1 MGLACGIVG
10 LPNVGKSTLFNS
22 LSSAKAEAA
31 NYPFCTIE
39 PNVGVVLV
47 PDARLEELAKI
58 VKPERVLP
66 ATINF
71 VDIAGLVRGASKGE
85 GLGNQFLAHIREVDA
100 VMQVVR
106 CFEDPNVVHVENR
119 VDPVADVQT
128 ITTELCLKDLDTV
141 QKRAD
146 RARKNIKV
154 GGKAGELEK
163 RAAEVCDVLSK
174 HLDEGRPARL
184 FAAFAGDD
192 DVAQQVIREMQLLT
206 SKPTFYVAN
215 VDEASVAD
223 PAKNKHFQAIK
234 AFADAEGSKVVP
246 ICAAIEAQISEL
258 DPADRPEFLASVGL
272 EEPGLNVLART
283 AFELLGLITYFTAG
297 EKEVRAWTIH
307 RGDRAPQAA
316 GVIHT
321 DFEKGFIKAEVMWWQ
336 DFVTLGGESKA
347 REKGKL
353 AIEGKEYVVRD
364 GDVVHFRFN
373 V

>member
-10 LPNVGKSTLFNS
+10 LPNVGKSTLFNA
-22 LSSAKAEAA
+22 LSAAKAEAA

-39 PNVGVVLV
+39 PNVGVVTV
-47 PDARLEELAKI
+47 PDARLDALAKV

-141 QKRAD
+141 QKRME
-146 RARKNIKV
+146 RARKNAKV
-154 GGKAGELEK
+154 PGKAGELEK
-163 RAAEVCDVLSK
+163 LALEVCEKLSK
-174 HLDEGRPARL
+174 LLDDGKPARL
-184 FAAFAGDD
+184 MSLEDETDQGI
-192 DVAQQVIREMQLLT
+192 VKEMQLLT

-215 VDEASVAD
+215 VDEGSLAD
-223 PAKNKHFQAIK
+223 PASNKHFAAIE
-234 AFADAEGSKVVP
+234 AYAEAEGAKVVP
-246 ICAAIEAQISEL
+246 ICAAIESQIAEL
-258 DPADRPEFLASVGL
+258 DAADRPDFLESAGL
-272 EEPGLNVLART
+272 KEPGLNVLART
-283 AFELLGLITYFTAG
+283 AFDLLGLITYFTAG

-307 RGDRAPQAA
+307 RGDKAPQAA

-321 DFEKGFIKAEVMWWQ
+321 DFERGFIKAEVVWWE
-336 DFVTLGGESKA
+336 DFVALGGESKA

-364 GDVVHFRFN
+364 GDVMHFRFN